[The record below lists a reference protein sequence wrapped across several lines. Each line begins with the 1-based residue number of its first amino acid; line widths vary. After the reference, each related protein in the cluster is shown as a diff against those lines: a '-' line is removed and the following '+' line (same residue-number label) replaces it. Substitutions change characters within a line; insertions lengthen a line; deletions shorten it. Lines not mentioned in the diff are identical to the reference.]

1 MLQGEELHQS
11 LKFYGYVQSFSIN
24 QYLKF
29 DLTTESLIRLYHE
42 YVTKDIL
49 YLDATGQLTLDLP
62 DF

>member
-24 QYLKF
+24 PYLKI

-49 YLDATGQLTLDLP
+49 YLHATV
-62 DF
+62 

>member
-11 LKFYGYVQSFSIN
+11 LKFYENVQSFSIN
-24 QYLKF
+24 PYLKI

-49 YLDATGQLTLDLP
+49 YLDATV
-62 DF
+62 